1 MLIGCLCGVGAHLQ
15 MDYTFKVT
23 GGCKLRGKA
32 AEVRWFGPVLVEL
45 WKRHHNPQ
53 LELHRLILRCLEC
66 SVRME
71 MILEEHA
78 LEVVL
83 PGI

>member
-1 MLIGCLCGVGAHLQ
+1 VGAHLQ
-15 MDYTFKVT
+15 MYYTFKVT

-32 AEVRWFGPVLVEL
+32 GEVRWFGPVIVEL
-45 WKRHHNPQ
+45 WRRHMHPGK
-53 LELHRLILRCLEC
+53 ELHCLILRCLEC

-78 LEVVL
+78 NEVVL
-83 PGI
+83 PGM